1 MNGTLRPA
9 FDLAGTLDTISGFMY
24 TYLLVALLIGV
35 GLYFFVRTRA
45 LPLRLFKEAI
55 RVVTEPPHEE
65 GEVSSFRA
73 LMVSTASRVGVGNI
87 AGVATAVTLG
97 GAGSVFWMWVIATL
111 GGASAFIE
119 STLAQIYKKQGP
131 HHSYGGPA
139 YYIQMAL
146 KQNWLATLFAS
157 VLILTYMGGFNL
169 LASFNVADAFTH
181 YSWANEWTP
190 WIIGAILAVLMAGSI
205 FGGTRRLTDV
215 TGLLVPVMAI
225 IYLGVGLVVVA
236 LNYQNIPA
244 MFSAIFAGAFDFPA
258 IFGGFAG
265 SAMMYG
271 IKRGLYSNEAGVGS
285 APNAAASASVSHPAK
300 QGLVQMLSVFI
311 DTMIICTFT
320 AFVVLSSGVGDD
332 GGVTGA
338 PLVKDAMAT
347 VLGQPIAQ
355 VFISLALFLFA
366 FTTLVGNFYYAE
378 VNFRFLLRNITME
391 QWMLTAFRLVAA
403 ALVFCGALLKF
414 EVAWSLGDILMGL
427 MALINLPVIVILG
440 RVAVR
445 CANDYTA
452 QRKAGLDPK
461 FIASS
466 IGLDPSELDYWQD
479 KKAPASDQSGAT
491 VSA

>member
-1 MNGTLRPA
+1 
-9 FDLAGTLDTISGFMY
+9 
-24 TYLLVALLIGV
+24 
-35 GLYFFVRTRA
+35 
-45 LPLRLFKEAI
+45 
-55 RVVTEPPHEE
+55 
-65 GEVSSFRA
+65 
-73 LMVSTASRVGVGNI
+73 
-87 AGVATAVTLG
+87 
-97 GAGSVFWMWVIATL
+97 
-111 GGASAFIE
+111 
-119 STLAQIYKKQGP
+119 
-131 HHSYGGPA
+131 
-139 YYIQMAL
+139 
-146 KQNWLATLFAS
+146 
-157 VLILTYMGGFNL
+157 
-169 LASFNVADAFTH
+169 
-181 YSWANEWTP
+181 
-190 WIIGAILAVLMAGSI
+190 
-205 FGGTRRLTDV
+205 
-215 TGLLVPVMAI
+215 
-225 IYLGVGLVVVA
+225 
-236 LNYQNIPA
+236 
-244 MFSAIFAGAFDFPA
+244 
-258 IFGGFAG
+258 
-265 SAMMYG
+265 
-271 IKRGLYSNEAGVGS
+271 
-285 APNAAASASVSHPAK
+285 
-300 QGLVQMLSVFI
+300 
-311 DTMIICTFT
+311 MIICTFT

>member
-24 TYLLVALLIGV
+24 TYVLVALLIGV
-35 GLYFFVRTRA
+35 GLYFFIRTRA
-45 LPLRLFKEAI
+45 IPLRLFKEAI

-87 AGVATAVTLG
+87 AGVATAVAAG

-169 LASFNVADAFTH
+169 LASFNVADAFTQ
-181 YSWANEWTP
+181 Y
-190 WIIGAILAVLMAGSI
+190 IIGGLLGLAMAGSI

-225 IYLGVGLVVVA
+225 IYLGVGFVVIV

-244 MFSAIFAGAFDFPA
+244 MFASIFTNAFDFKA

-265 SAMMYG
+265 SAMMLG

-311 DTMIICTFT
+311 DTMVICTLT
-320 AFVVLSSGVGDD
+320 AFVVLSSGVGSDN
-332 GGVTGA
+332 GVTGA

-347 VLGQPIAQ
+347 VLGQGTAQ
-355 VFISLALFLFA
+355 VFISVALFLFA

-378 VNFRFLLRNITME
+378 VNFRFLPRTKNLKH
-391 QWMLTAFRLVAA
+391 WMLSIFRAVAA
-403 ALVFCGALLKF
+403 LLVFAGALLKF
-414 EVAWSLGDILMGL
+414 EVAWNLGDILMGL

-440 RVAVR
+440 NQAIR
-445 CANDYTA
+445 CANDYVA
-452 QRKAGLDPK
+452 QRKAGLEPQFK
-461 FIASS
+461 ASS
-466 IGLDPSELDYWQD
+466 IGLNPDELDFWKD
-479 KKAPASDQSGAT
+479 DAPVASEKTNA
-491 VSA
+491 

>member
-24 TYLLVALLIGV
+24 TYVLVALLIGV
-35 GLYFFVRTRA
+35 GLYFFIRTRA

-55 RVVTEPPHEE
+55 RVVTEPPQEE

-87 AGVATAVTLG
+87 AGVATAVATG
-97 GAGSVFWMWVIATL
+97 GPGAVFWMWLIATL

-139 YYIQMAL
+139 YYIQTAL

-169 LASFNVADAFTH
+169 LASFNVADAFTG
-181 YSWANEWTP
+181 YSWANKWTP
-190 WIIGAILAVLMAGSI
+190 WIVGIVLAILMAGSI

-225 IYLGVGLVVVA
+225 IYLGVGFVVIV

-244 MFSAIFAGAFDFPA
+244 MFAAIFRGAFDFPA

-265 SAMMYG
+265 SAMMLG

-311 DTMIICTFT
+311 DTMVICTLT
-320 AFVVLSSGVGDD
+320 AFVVLSSGVGSD

-347 VLGQPIAQ
+347 VLGQSVAQ
-355 VFISLALFLFA
+355 VFISVALFLFA

-378 VNFRFLLRNITME
+378 VNFRFLMRNKNLKH
-391 QWMLTAFRLVAA
+391 WMLSIFRAVAA
-403 ALVFCGALLKF
+403 LLVFAGALLKF
-414 EVAWSLGDILMGL
+414 EVAWNLGDILMGL
-427 MALINLPVIVILG
+427 MALINLPVIIILG
-440 RVAVR
+440 NQAIR
-445 CANDYTA
+445 CANDYVA
-452 QRKAGLDPK
+452 QRKAGLEPHFK
-461 FIASS
+461 ASS
-466 IGLDPSELDYWQD
+466 IGLNPDELDFWKD
-479 KKAPASDQSGAT
+479 DAPVAAENT
-491 VSA
+491 NA

>member
-1 MNGTLRPA
+1 MNGTLHPA

-24 TYLLVALLIGV
+24 TYVLVALLIGV
-35 GLYFFVRTRA
+35 GLYFFIRTRA

-55 RVVTEPPHEE
+55 RVVTEPPQEE

-87 AGVATAVTLG
+87 AGVATAVATG
-97 GAGSVFWMWVIATL
+97 GPGAVFWMWLIATL

-139 YYIQMAL
+139 YYIQTAL

-169 LASFNVADAFTH
+169 LASFNVADAFTE

-190 WIIGAILAVLMAGSI
+190 WIVGIVLAILMAGSI

-225 IYLGVGLVVVA
+225 IYLGVGFVVIV

-244 MFSAIFAGAFDFPA
+244 MFASIFTNAFDFKA

-265 SAMMYG
+265 SAMMLG

-311 DTMIICTFT
+311 DTMVICTLT
-320 AFVVLSSGVGDD
+320 AFVVLSSGVGSDN
-332 GGVTGA
+332 GVTGA

-347 VLGQPIAQ
+347 VLGQGTAQ
-355 VFISLALFLFA
+355 VFISVALFLFA

-378 VNFRFLLRNITME
+378 VNFRFLMRNKNLKH
-391 QWMLTAFRLVAA
+391 WMLSIFRTVAA
-403 ALVFCGALLKF
+403 LLVFAGALLKF
-414 EVAWSLGDILMGL
+414 EVAWNLGDILMGL
-427 MALINLPVIVILG
+427 MALINLPVIIILG
-440 RVAVR
+440 NQAIR
-445 CANDYTA
+445 CANDYVA
-452 QRKAGLDPK
+452 QRKAGLEPHFK
-461 FIASS
+461 ASS
-466 IGLDPSELDYWQD
+466 IGLNPDELDFWKD
-479 KKAPASDQSGAT
+479 DAPVASEKTNA
-491 VSA
+491 